1 MPRESPL
8 PGRLFLCFSRSFFRH
23 PKREKNYR
31 QKVWIVHFITY
42 FCNTVCKIAKQTPNF
57 TPKNVKLGVFVLFKM
72 NQASLI
78 HTSLLL

>member
-42 FCNTVCKIAKQTPNF
+42 FCNTVCKTGSNAEIQRGPFGNAKNPASNF
-57 TPKNVKLGVFVLFKM
+57 IGR
-72 NQASLI
+72 
-78 HTSLLL
+78 